1 MFLLVT
7 ILLLI
12 VSFIMAL
19 LSLTK
24 ELKKRGEITISKK
37 GYAKEKVLFSRD

>member
-24 ELKKRGEITISKK
+24 ELKNRGEITLSKK
-37 GYAKEKVLFSRD
+37 DFVKERVLFSKD